1 MGKRQQLGS
10 MWVGKRV
17 QDMRNDDR
25 LHNDGKSMTIDDGE
39 LYNVVVLGNS
49 TTRSKTEKNE
59 ALTSERW

>member
-1 MGKRQQLGS
+1 

>member
-17 QDMRNDDR
+17 HDMRNDDR